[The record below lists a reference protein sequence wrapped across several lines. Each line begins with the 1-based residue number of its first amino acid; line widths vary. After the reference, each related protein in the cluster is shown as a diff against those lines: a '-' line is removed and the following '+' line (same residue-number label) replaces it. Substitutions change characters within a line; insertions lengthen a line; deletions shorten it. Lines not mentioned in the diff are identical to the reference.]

1 LRLYYRE
8 KQIAAFSVTGNG
20 IKMYGQNAEIFNVE
34 AFVGLVTVFEEL
46 EIIIT
51 TVLNEPLC
59 ANLRTP

>member
-1 LRLYYRE
+1 
-8 KQIAAFSVTGNG
+8 
-20 IKMYGQNAEIFNVE
+20 MYGQNAEIFNVE